1 MSASLA
7 VSVDTVSA
15 QAKEINIL
23 HQHINALKKKG
34 TPNVTFG
41 TNAGGGMT
49 ENVCTRCAAVRCL
62 DSHKKGSCYFNPKKI
77 TERREWDCSLIDKKR
92 VLNKDNDGRQG
103 GSEIVV
109 NINSI
114 KETLSYDSI
123 LRFSPPPGSI
133 PTLPP
138 NTTTV
143 ARRSLPQRD
152 NKVLKSC
159 ATHLYIAPTDTHSPR
174 NTSTQFFCV
183 GTATRHVER
192 LLAMASLPIPQL
204 VEKF

>member
-1 MSASLA
+1 M
-7 VSVDTVSA
+7 
-15 QAKEINIL
+15 
-23 HQHINALKKKG
+23 
-34 TPNVTFG
+34 
-41 TNAGGGMT
+41 
-49 ENVCTRCAAVRCL
+49 
-62 DSHKKGSCYFNPKKI
+62 

-143 ARRSLPQRD
+143 AQRSLLQRETGL
-152 NKVLKSC
+152 VHYG
-159 ATHLYIAPTDTHSPR
+159 ATHIYISQQLR
-174 NTSTQFFCV
+174 
-183 GTATRHVER
+183 
-192 LLAMASLPIPQL
+192 MALPKKVPQTF
-204 VEKF
+204 V